1 MLKSMPTHIRKEGGE
16 KMGLRRSH
24 WRVPLLS
31 YLMSQCYKAINS
43 CTLWEVIRS
52 HSILN
57 IIEHKSFSWLIAW
70 FFSWM
75 YKNLNLEITKIINW
89 EMRFPL
95 EYVIFLL
102 IRPRKSNSENISV
115 IMLFCAWQCEIGLAA
130 ELI

>member
-1 MLKSMPTHIRKEGGE
+1 
-16 KMGLRRSH
+16 
-24 WRVPLLS
+24 
-31 YLMSQCYKAINS
+31 
-43 CTLWEVIRS
+43 
-52 HSILN
+52 
-57 IIEHKSFSWLIAW
+57 
-70 FFSWM
+70 M
-75 YKNLNLEITKIINW
+75 YKNLNLEITNIINW